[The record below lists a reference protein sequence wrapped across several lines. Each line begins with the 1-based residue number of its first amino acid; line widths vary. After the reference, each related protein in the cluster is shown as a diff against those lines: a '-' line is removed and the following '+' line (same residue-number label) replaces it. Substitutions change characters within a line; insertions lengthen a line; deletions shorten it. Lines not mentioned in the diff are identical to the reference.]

1 MHSKYSFNNGY
12 GKYFLRSYAS
22 QKIDQSIAN
31 RPKKGMG
38 NYLWSNID
46 IYKALNFEDTI
57 MSTDFFDHY
66 PFKKNIKKVLL
77 DNKTH
82 PGNKWTAYSLIKTF
96 ENLKEINKKN

>member
-1 MHSKYSFNNGY
+1 MPSKFRFNNGY
-12 GKYFLRSYAS
+12 GKHFLRSYAS
-22 QKIDQSIAN
+22 KKIDQSIAN

-66 PFKKNIKKVLL
+66 PFKKNIKKLL
-77 DNKTH
+77 IDNKTH
-82 PGNKWTAYSLIKTF
+82 PGNRWTAYSLIKTF

>member
-1 MHSKYSFNNGY
+1 
-12 GKYFLRSYAS
+12 
-22 QKIDQSIAN
+22 
-31 RPKKGMG
+31 
-38 NYLWSNID
+38 
-46 IYKALNFEDTI
+46 